1 MLKDATPAISMA
13 QNQDLRD
20 NKVKQKGPLLC
31 KYCAGVDHIIKEC
44 VHLKLEHDA
53 ANCSVC
59 LTKSRRNVRKIER
72 GGKCENGTV
81 SAFYSSKAY
90 WERRYDRLDG
100 PDSRNEWFLSYD
112 EHLRPLFEKY
122 LPTKSFLK
130 IVDVGCG
137 VSLLAESLAKDEYG
151 HVTGVDIAQSAISI
165 MEKRKHTLSEAVADS
180 VRYIH
185 VSI

>member
-1 MLKDATPAISMA
+1 MA
-13 QNQDLRD
+13 QAQ
-20 NKVKQKGPLLC
+20 GPPEANDQLERQLLC
-31 KYCAGVDHIIKEC
+31 KYCSALGHSMKEC

-53 ANCSVC
+53 ASCSVC
-59 LTKSRRNVRKIER
+59 LAKSRRNVKKLER
-72 GGKCENGTV
+72 ASKSDNTTV

-122 LPTKSFLK
+122 LPNKSYLK

-151 HVTGVDIAQSAISI
+151 HVTGVDIAESAISI
-165 MEKRKHTLSEAVADS
+165 MKRRRHTLSNLLAESLQYV
-180 VRYIH
+180 H
-185 VSI
+185 VSIGLNTMY

>member
-1 MLKDATPAISMA
+1 MA
-13 QNQDLRD
+13 QAQ
-20 NKVKQKGPLLC
+20 GPPEANDQLERQLLC
-31 KYCAGVDHIIKEC
+31 KYCSALGHSMKEC

-53 ANCSVC
+53 ASCSVC
-59 LTKSRRNVRKIER
+59 LAKSRRNVKKLER
-72 GGKCENGTV
+72 ASKSDNTTV

-112 EHLRPLFEKY
+112 EHLKPLFEKY
-122 LPTKSFLK
+122 LPNKSFLR

-151 HVTGVDIAQSAISI
+151 HVTGVDIAESAISI
-165 MEKRKHTLSEAVADS
+165 MKRRRRTLSNVVAES
-180 VRYIH
+180 VQYVH

>member
-1 MLKDATPAISMA
+1 MA
-13 QNQDLRD
+13 QAQ
-20 NKVKQKGPLLC
+20 GPPEANDQLERQLLC
-31 KYCAGVDHIIKEC
+31 KYCSALGHSMKEC

-53 ANCSVC
+53 ASCSVC
-59 LTKSRRNVRKIER
+59 LAKSRRNVKKLER
-72 GGKCENGTV
+72 ASKSDNTTV

-122 LPTKSFLK
+122 LPNKSFLK

-151 HVTGVDIAQSAISI
+151 HVTGVDIAESAISI
-165 MEKRKHTLSEAVADS
+165 MKRRRHTLSNLLAESLQYV
-180 VRYIH
+180 H
-185 VSI
+185 VSIGLNTMY